1 MDCKGLDNRGLNRT
15 MQDKKRLMGR
25 LVIMLLVLTVIA
37 FAVTACGKKG
47 DLEHRDG
54 TNSTYPRAYPTK

>member
-1 MDCKGLDNRGLNRT
+1 
-15 MQDKKRLMGR
+15 MQDRKRLMGR
-25 LVIMLLVLTVIA
+25 LVIMLLVLTIIA